1 MTTYLDRALQSAK
14 TARKAMTD
22 GDYNAAC
29 NRAYYAVFYAAMG
42 LLDQAGDT
50 SPGKTHATLLR
61 RFFDRFV
68 RTGDATPDVGR
79 ALTVAQSLR
88 SKADYVL
95 AGASLDDAL
104 DAIAAMDKV
113 LEFAKP
119 RLAVPKGSS

>member
-14 TARKAMTD
+14 TARTALAD
-22 GDYNAAC
+22 GDHNAAC

-50 SPGKTHATLLR
+50 NAGKTHATLLR
-61 RFFDRFV
+61 RFSDRFI
-68 RTGDATPDVGR
+68 RTGDAPPDVGR

-95 AGASLDDAL
+95 AGASSDDAS

-119 RLAVPKGSS
+119 RLAAPKGSN